1 MDAPMV
7 DWSLILAVL
16 VVSLLGGAI
25 TGAVSLVIGGLGVTR
40 RISRRIG
47 KVEDAGELTNER
59 LTREVKTRAGLAA
72 VAKRTDADVKRE
84 AQAVLSSDP
93 QPPASRQRPSVVGR

>member
-1 MDAPMV
+1 MV

-25 TGAVSLVIGGLGVTR
+25 TGAVSLAIGGLGVTR

-47 KVEDAGELTNER
+47 KIEDQTER
-59 LTREVKTRAGLAA
+59 TDDRITREVKTRVGLAA
-72 VAKRTDADVKRE
+72 VSKRTEADVKRE
-84 AQAVLSSDP
+84 AEARLASEP
-93 QPPASRQRPSVVGR
+93 QSPASRRPVVAGR